1 MRQGQWARFKSLV
14 LQNPSVTF
22 ENEAVN
28 RAKEIVLQRPD
39 ATLQEVAE
47 EVGRSPG
54 NLSNLIKAELARLEL
69 LGRAP
74 KAGGE
79 EGEGE
84 PPEPEE
90 VPLELPEEV
99 FYRRPPRL
107 RTKIA
112 RTLDQEYA
120 ELISQLTEKTG
131 WFNQVLT
138 DLGFYSI
145 LLAFQAARVPPGK
158 VPEMV
163 EKFRR
168 PEEFTGFVKDQL
180 SALMAAVQDSERIL
194 ELEDRVKELEAEN
207 VLLEGLLER
216 SLERIRRL
224 STMLKVALAVMPR
237 SSLERFLLAAA
248 ALERLPAAGEGGEEE
263 VEAQ

>member
-1 MRQGQWARFKSLV
+1 LRQGQWARFKSLV

-47 EVGRSPG
+47 ELGRSPG

-79 EGEGE
+79 EGE

-180 SALMAAVQDSERIL
+180 SALMAAVQNSERIL

-216 SLERIRRL
+216 SLSRIWDSSSSRG
-224 STMLKVALAVMPR
+224 SATSSPR
-237 SSLERFLLAAA
+237 SSS
-248 ALERLPAAGEGGEEE
+248 
-263 VEAQ
+263 

>member
-1 MRQGQWARFKSLV
+1 LRQGQWARFKSLV

-69 LGRAP
+69 QGRAP
-74 KAGGE
+74 KAPEGE
-79 EGEGE
+79 EEE

-158 VPEMV
+158 VPEMI

-180 SALMAAVQDSERIL
+180 SALMAAVQNSERIL

-248 ALERLPAAGEGGEEE
+248 ALEQLPAAGEGEE
-263 VEAQ
+263 VAAP